1 MLSTLSSSSGGS
13 AKVIWACLP
22 AILRGWA
29 GAAGGA
35 AVTAGVAS
43 GAPAMNLAKAASSIG
58 LAAGAAAG
66 VGRRVMF
73 DMMLIYS

>member
-22 AILRGWA
+22 AIFLGWA

-35 AVTAGVAS
+35 AVTAGAAS
-43 GAPAMNLAKAASSIG
+43 GAPAMNLARAASFTG

-66 VGRRVMF
+66 VGRRVIVMMF
-73 DMMLIYS
+73 N